1 MVDAGYSA
9 KRDPRK
15 KAHHVYCERDETGDL
30 TKHALRTMKQH
41 LSDVEVNYFI
51 GLNMGEINLYLR

>member
-15 KAHHVYCERDETGDL
+15 KAHHVYCERDENGDL
-30 TKHALRTMKQH
+30 TKHAPRTMEQH
-41 LSDVEVNYFI
+41 LADVEVKYYRV
-51 GLNMGEINLYLR
+51 EIWKK